1 MATKIINIDGNN
13 RRGQANFRLS
23 KPMLDTLAD
32 VSQALNMSQADFLEF
47 LFWHFGE
54 KAAKL
59 SQEQVVE
66 LTSKVTEKLRAGR
79 AQLDSPPKVRK
90 S

>member
-1 MATKIINIDGNN
+1 MTTKIIAVDERNI
-13 RRGQANFRLS
+13 RGQANFRLS
-23 KPMLDTLAD
+23 KPMLDTLAE
-32 VSQALNMSQADFLEF
+32 VSGALNMSQADFLEF
-47 LFWHFGE
+47 LFWNFGE

-79 AQLDSPPKVRK
+79 AQLDSVPKVRK